1 MSAVARW
8 YYSYSRDCSLGAEVM
23 TFLEWYAF
31 VILPALVVAIGAG
44 GAWLHLRD
52 LKSREVHPAE

>member
-1 MSAVARW
+1 
-8 YYSYSRDCSLGAEVM
+8 M